1 MKEVDLNDGDPKNKE
16 MIKLLKCRGALELS
30 IDLNKSQI
38 FRMLQD
44 EEEFLDLVIRIDSL
58 RSNLYSLYMLSIK
71 DHPGTKEFK
80 NYLINSVVEQMD
92 KILDGLSNI
101 EQSKEQTKQ

>member
-1 MKEVDLNDGDPKNKE
+1 MEEIDLNDGKPKNKE
-16 MIKLLKCRGALELS
+16 MVKLLKCRGALELS
-30 IDLNKSQI
+30 IDLNKSEI
-38 FRMLQD
+38 FKMLEN
-44 EEEFLDLVIRIDSL
+44 EEEFLNLVIKIDSL

-92 KILDGLSNI
+92 KILDELNDI
-101 EQSKEQTKQ
+101 QQSKEQTKQ